1 MNKKTRFFLALFLI
15 TLSTFSIAGKSL
27 TLELNKIKE
36 QDITSILPILIGDNG
51 DTTISDTIF
60 TNEKIVLD
68 KPINLHEARKNL
80 AETLKSFVTKTKKII
95 RDIRDGTISMPN
107 DEVKRKVMTDL
118 KNNDSFMKRTLSTVD
133 SNEVSERYK
142 LYTTKLKGKT
152 VIISQTT
159 TFDDDLYVSLVMSD
173 PDNIINNSLKLN
185 GGIKRASVENIRG
198 IIRDLLTNE
207 PSVKTI
213 SAHVVSPTLESNYRR
228 IGFKDEL
235 PCN

>member
-68 KPINLHEARKNL
+68 KPISQHEARQKLKEVLKNYV
-80 AETLKSFVTKTKKII
+80 AKTKKIVS
-95 RDIRDGTISMPN
+95 DIRDGTISMPN
-107 DEVKRKVMTDL
+107 DEIKRNVMIDL
-118 KNNDSFMKRTLSTVD
+118 KNNNPFMKRTLSTVD

-142 LYTTKLKGKT
+142 LYATKLKGKI

-159 TFDDDLYVSLVMSD
+159 TFDDELYVSLVMSD

-198 IIRDLLTNE
+198 IVRDLLTND

-228 IGFKDEL
+228 IGFKNS

>member
-1 MNKKTRFFLALFLI
+1 MNKKTRFFLSLFLI
-15 TLSTFSIAGKSL
+15 TLSTFSIAGNNL
-27 TLELNKIKE
+27 TLELSTIKD
-36 QDITSILPILIGDNG
+36 QDIRSIHPILIGENG
-51 DTTISDTIF
+51 DTTISETIF
-60 TNEKIVLD
+60 SNEKIILD

-95 RDIRDGTISMPN
+95 RDIKDGSIAIPN
-107 DEVKRKVMTDL
+107 EALKNEVMLNLR
-118 KNNDSFMKRTLSTVD
+118 NNDSFLKRTLTSVD
-133 SNEVSERYK
+133 SSEVSERYK

-159 TFDDDLYVSLVMSD
+159 TFDDELYVSLVMSD

-198 IIRDLLTNE
+198 IVRDLLTND

-228 IGFKDEL
+228 IGFKDS
-235 PCN
+235 PCD

>member
-1 MNKKTRFFLALFLI
+1 MNKKTRFFLSLFLI
-15 TLSTFSIAGKSL
+15 TLSTFSIAGNNL
-27 TLELNKIKE
+27 TLELSTIKD
-36 QDITSILPILIGDNG
+36 QDIRSIHPILIGENG
-51 DTTISDTIF
+51 DTTISETIF
-60 TNEKIVLD
+60 SNEKITLD

-95 RDIRDGTISMPN
+95 RDIKDGSIAIPN
-107 DEVKRKVMTDL
+107 EALKNEVMLNLR
-118 KNNDSFMKRTLSTVD
+118 NNDSFLKRTLSSVD
-133 SNEVSERYK
+133 SSEVSERYK
-142 LYTTKLKGKT
+142 LYATKLKGKT

-159 TFDDDLYVSLVMSD
+159 TFDDELYVSLVMSD

-198 IIRDLLTNE
+198 IVRDLLTND

-228 IGFKDEL
+228 IGFKDS
-235 PCN
+235 PCD

>member
-1 MNKKTRFFLALFLI
+1 MNKKARFFLSLFLI
-15 TLSTFSIAGKSL
+15 TLSTFSIAGNNL
-27 TLELNKIKE
+27 TLELTTIKE
-36 QDITSILPILIGDNG
+36 QDIRSIHPILIGENG
-51 DTTISDTIF
+51 DTTISETIF
-60 TNEKIVLD
+60 SNEKIILD
-68 KPINLHEARKNL
+68 KPINLHVARKNL

-95 RDIRDGTISMPN
+95 RDIKDGSIAIPN
-107 DEVKRKVMTDL
+107 EALKNEVMLNLR
-118 KNNDSFMKRTLSTVD
+118 NNDSFLKRTLTSVD
-133 SNEVSERYK
+133 SSEVSERYK
-142 LYTTKLKGKT
+142 LYTTRLKGKT

-159 TFDDDLYVSLVMSD
+159 TFDDELYVSLVMSD

-198 IIRDLLTNE
+198 IVRDLLTND

-228 IGFKDEL
+228 IGFKDS

>member
-80 AETLKSFVTKTKKII
+80 AETLKSFVTKTKKIVS
-95 RDIRDGTISMPN
+95 DIRDGTISMPN
-107 DEVKRKVMTDL
+107 DEIKRNVMIDL

-142 LYTTKLKGKT
+142 LYATKLKGKI

-159 TFDDDLYVSLVMSD
+159 TFDDELYVSLVMSD

-228 IGFKDEL
+228 IGFKDS

>member
-1 MNKKTRFFLALFLI
+1 MNKKTRFFLSLFLI
-15 TLSTFSIAGKSL
+15 TLSTFSIAGNNL
-27 TLELNKIKE
+27 TLELTTIKE
-36 QDITSILPILIGDNG
+36 QDIRSIHPILIGENG
-51 DTTISDTIF
+51 DTTISETIF
-60 TNEKIVLD
+60 SNEKIILD

-95 RDIRDGTISMPN
+95 RDIKDGSIAIPN
-107 DEVKRKVMTDL
+107 EALKNEVMLNLR
-118 KNNDSFMKRTLSTVD
+118 NNDSFLKRTLSSVD
-133 SNEVSERYK
+133 SSEVSERYK
-142 LYTTKLKGKT
+142 LYATKLKGKT

-159 TFDDDLYVSLVMSD
+159 TFDDELYVSLVMSD

-198 IIRDLLTNE
+198 IVRDLLTND

-228 IGFKDEL
+228 IGFKDS
-235 PCN
+235 PCD

>member
-1 MNKKTRFFLALFLI
+1 MNKKTRFFLSLFLI
-15 TLSTFSIAGKSL
+15 TLSTFSIAGNNL
-27 TLELNKIKE
+27 TLELSTIKD
-36 QDITSILPILIGDNG
+36 QDIRSIHPILIGENG
-51 DTTISDTIF
+51 DTTISETIF
-60 TNEKIVLD
+60 SNEKIILD

-95 RDIRDGTISMPN
+95 RDIKDGSIAIPN
-107 DEVKRKVMTDL
+107 EALKNEVMLNLR
-118 KNNDSFMKRTLSTVD
+118 NNDSFLKRTLSSVD
-133 SNEVSERYK
+133 SSEVSERYK
-142 LYTTKLKGKT
+142 LYATKLKGKT

-159 TFDDDLYVSLVMSD
+159 TFDDELYVSLVMSD

-198 IIRDLLTNE
+198 IVRDLLTND

-228 IGFKDEL
+228 IGFKDS
-235 PCN
+235 PCD

>member
-51 DTTISDTIF
+51 DTTISETIF
-60 TNEKIVLD
+60 SNEKIILD

-95 RDIRDGTISMPN
+95 RDIKDGSIAIPN
-107 DEVKRKVMTDL
+107 EALKNEVMLNLR
-118 KNNDSFMKRTLSTVD
+118 NNDSFMKRTLSTVD

>member
-1 MNKKTRFFLALFLI
+1 MNKKTRFFLSLFLI
-15 TLSTFSIAGKSL
+15 TLSTFSIAGNNL
-27 TLELNKIKE
+27 TLELSTIKD
-36 QDITSILPILIGDNG
+36 QDIRSIHPILIGENG
-51 DTTISDTIF
+51 DTTISETIF
-60 TNEKIVLD
+60 SNEKIILD

-95 RDIRDGTISMPN
+95 RDIKDGSIAIPN
-107 DEVKRKVMTDL
+107 EALKNEVMLNLR
-118 KNNDSFMKRTLSTVD
+118 NNDSFLKRTLSSVD
-133 SNEVSERYK
+133 SSEVSERYK
-142 LYTTKLKGKT
+142 LYATKLKGKT

-159 TFDDDLYVSLVMSD
+159 TFDDELDVSLVMSD

-198 IIRDLLTNE
+198 IVRDLLTNE

-228 IGFKDEL
+228 IGFKDS

>member
-1 MNKKTRFFLALFLI
+1 MNKKTRFFLSLFLI
-15 TLSTFSIAGKSL
+15 TLSTFSIAGNNL
-27 TLELNKIKE
+27 TLELSTIKD
-36 QDITSILPILIGDNG
+36 QDIRSIHPILIGENG
-51 DTTISDTIF
+51 DTTISETIF
-60 TNEKIVLD
+60 SNEKIILD

-95 RDIRDGTISMPN
+95 RDIKDGSIAIPN
-107 DEVKRKVMTDL
+107 EALKNEVMLNLR
-118 KNNDSFMKRTLSTVD
+118 NNDSFLKRTLSSVD
-133 SNEVSERYK
+133 SSEVSERYK
-142 LYTTKLKGKT
+142 LYATKLKGKT

-159 TFDDDLYVSLVMSD
+159 TFDDELYVSLVMSD

-198 IIRDLLTNE
+198 IVRDLLTND

-228 IGFKDEL
+228 IGFKDSL
-235 PCN
+235 CD

>member
-68 KPINLHEARKNL
+68 KPISQHEARQKLKEVLKNYV
-80 AETLKSFVTKTKKII
+80 AKTKKIVS
-95 RDIRDGTISMPN
+95 DIRDGTISMPN
-107 DEVKRKVMTDL
+107 DEIKRNVMIDL
-118 KNNDSFMKRTLSTVD
+118 KNNDSFLKRTLSSVD
-133 SNEVSERYK
+133 SSEVTERYK
-142 LYTTKLKGKT
+142 LYATKLKGNT

-159 TFDDDLYVSLVMSD
+159 TFDDELYVSLVMSD

-198 IIRDLLTNE
+198 IVRDLLTNN

-228 IGFKDEL
+228 IGFKDS

>member
-1 MNKKTRFFLALFLI
+1 MNKKTRFFLSLFLI
-15 TLSTFSIAGKSL
+15 TLSTFSIAGNNL
-27 TLELNKIKE
+27 TLELSTIKD
-36 QDITSILPILIGDNG
+36 QDIRSIHPILIGENG
-51 DTTISDTIF
+51 DTTISETIF
-60 TNEKIVLD
+60 SNEKIILD

-95 RDIRDGTISMPN
+95 RDIKDGSIAIPN
-107 DEVKRKVMTDL
+107 EALKNEVMLNLR
-118 KNNDSFMKRTLSTVD
+118 NNDSFLKRTLSSVD
-133 SNEVSERYK
+133 SSEVSERYK
-142 LYTTKLKGKT
+142 LYATKLKGKT

-159 TFDDDLYVSLVMSD
+159 TFDDELYVSLVMSD

-198 IIRDLLTNE
+198 IVRDLLTND

-213 SAHVVSPTLESNYRR
+213 SAHVVSPTLELNYRR
-228 IGFKDEL
+228 IGFKDS

>member
-1 MNKKTRFFLALFLI
+1 MNKKTRFFLSLFLI
-15 TLSTFSIAGKSL
+15 ILSTFSIAGNNL
-27 TLELNKIKE
+27 TLELSTIKDE
-36 QDITSILPILIGDNG
+36 DIKSILPILIGENG
-51 DTTISDTIF
+51 DTTISETIF
-60 TNEKIVLD
+60 SNEKIILD

-95 RDIRDGTISMPN
+95 RDIKDGSIAISN
-107 DEVKRKVMTDL
+107 EALKNEVMINLR
-118 KNNDSFMKRTLSTVD
+118 NNDSFLKRTLSSVD
-133 SNEVSERYK
+133 SSEVSERYK
-142 LYTTKLKGKT
+142 LYATKLKGKT

-159 TFDDDLYVSLVMSD
+159 TFDDELYVSLVMSD

-198 IIRDLLTNE
+198 IVRDLLTNE

-228 IGFKDEL
+228 IGFKDSS
-235 PCN
+235 CN

>member
-1 MNKKTRFFLALFLI
+1 MNKKTRFFLSLFLI
-15 TLSTFSIAGKSL
+15 TLSTFSIAGNNL
-27 TLELNKIKE
+27 TLELSTIKD
-36 QDITSILPILIGDNG
+36 QDIRSIHPILIGENG
-51 DTTISDTIF
+51 DTTISETIF
-60 TNEKIVLD
+60 SNEKIILD

-95 RDIRDGTISMPN
+95 RDIKDGSIAIPN
-107 DEVKRKVMTDL
+107 EALKNEVMLNLR
-118 KNNDSFMKRTLSTVD
+118 NNDSFLKRTLSSVD
-133 SNEVSERYK
+133 SSEVSERYK
-142 LYTTKLKGKT
+142 LYATKLKGKT

-159 TFDDDLYVSLVMSD
+159 TFDDELYVSLVMSD

-198 IIRDLLTNE
+198 IVRDLLTND

-228 IGFKDEL
+228 IGFKDS

>member
-1 MNKKTRFFLALFLI
+1 MNKKTRFFLSLFLI
-15 TLSTFSIAGKSL
+15 TLSTFSIAGNNL
-27 TLELNKIKE
+27 TLELSTIKD
-36 QDITSILPILIGDNG
+36 QDIRSIHPILIGENG
-51 DTTISDTIF
+51 DTTISETIF
-60 TNEKIVLD
+60 SNEKIILD

-95 RDIRDGTISMPN
+95 RDIKDGSIAIQN
-107 DEVKRKVMTDL
+107 EALKNEVMLNLR
-118 KNNDSFMKRTLSTVD
+118 NNDSFLKRTLTSVD
-133 SNEVSERYK
+133 SSEVSERYK

-159 TFDDDLYVSLVMSD
+159 TFDDELYVSLVMSD

-198 IIRDLLTNE
+198 IVRDLLTND

-228 IGFKDEL
+228 IGFKDS
-235 PCN
+235 PCD